1 MPDQKKKK
9 RGPHTPDGKVN
20 SSQNS
25 TEHGLRSEHFRIL
38 PGESREEFETLRK
51 SWLDRYQAHEYADSA
66 IVLMVEKLAQND
78 WLVRRGMQAVCNAQQ
93 RFAEAELA
101 NESEEVLEKLER
113 RLLLMLRYKT
123 SLENS
128 FSRTLRE
135 IEMMLAR
142 AKQEELQERL
152 VYMRENAL
160 VLSIQKVQATLGIP
174 LSVPW
179 SPAPNQRRAFEQ
191 QQRNS
196 SQPTT
201 ESEPGSVSDPS

>member
-1 MPDQKKKK
+1 MPK
-9 RGPHTPDGKVN
+9 TPDGKLR

-25 TEHGLRSEHFRIL
+25 TEHGLRTEHFRLL

-51 SWLDRYQAHEYADSA
+51 SWLDRYQNHEYVDSA
-66 IVLMVEKLAQND
+66 IVLMVEKLAEND

-93 RFAEAELA
+93 RFAEAELT
-101 NESEEVLEKLER
+101 NQSEEVLEKLER

-152 VYMRENAL
+152 VFARENA
-160 VLSIQKVQATLGIP
+160 IVQNLIASQTKLGMA
-174 LSVPW
+174 LHVPW
-179 SPAPNQRRAFEQ
+179 SPAPNVRRAFEQ

-201 ESEPGSVSDPS
+201 ESEPQATRPVS

>member
-1 MPDQKKKK
+1 MPK
-9 RGPHTPDGKVN
+9 TLDGKLR

-51 SWLDRYQAHEYADSA
+51 SWLDRYQNHEYADSA
-66 IVLMVEKLAQND
+66 IVLMVEKLAEND
-78 WLVRRGMQAVCNAQQ
+78 WLVRRGMQAVCNAQE

-101 NESEEVLEKLER
+101 NQSEEVLEKLER

-142 AKQEELQERL
+142 AKQEELQGGL
-152 VYMRENAL
+152 VFMRENAL
-160 VLSIQKVQATLGIP
+160 ALNILQVQTKLGIP
-174 LSVPW
+174 RSIPW
-179 SPAPNQRRAFEQ
+179 RAAPNVRRAFEQ

-201 ESEPGSVSDPS
+201 ESEPQAKRPVS